1 MFPRLRVLMMK
12 RVADISKFEGL
23 QAVAHARMGIG
34 SPLSV
39 FNANINDEGPL
50 NASNV
55 IIPEEVLT
63 DISEY
68 TQDVKT
74 PFDPFPEGDPS
85 LKSAGKRLGAALAE
99 QFGPG
104 WQNDPSIV
112 FAVRQALVDKAGS
125 LAEAWAK
132 NCILAERVE
141 STFIPENADYARHRG
156 DMDYVDVDAL
166 DPSFDLS
173 DDEQYWAALEKAN
186 YPFMKFEEAA
196 AHKKIEPPYGAEV
209 RECAEQVY
217 DAVLAAAMA

>member
-1 MFPRLRVLMMK
+1 MRNKNITFFSLLIVTLLT
-12 RVADISKFEGL
+12 A
-23 QAVAHARMGIG
+23 G
-34 SPLSV
+34 SNLIAQTV
-39 FNANINDEGPL
+39 TVQNA
-50 NASNV
+50 AS
-55 IIPEEVLT
+55 
-63 DISEY
+63 
-68 TQDVKT
+68 
-74 PFDPFPEGDPS
+74 
-85 LKSAGKRLGAALAE
+85 
-99 QFGPG
+99 
-104 WQNDPSIV
+104 
-112 FAVRQALVDKAGS
+112 VRQALVDKAGS